1 MQKIRKIVITIV
13 VVIIFIIVFGLIG
26 GIASDNGRTPGI
38 IGMAALAGFIAALR
52 AIWKKEEPTDKDDN
66 ESILQK

>member
-1 MQKIRKIVITIV
+1 
-13 VVIIFIIVFGLIG
+13 
-26 GIASDNGRTPGI
+26 
-38 IGMAALAGFIAALR
+38 MAALAGFIAALR